1 MERKTRKRDFNSLD
15 EIDEPSTS
23 VNVHGAITT
32 ISPVKKGRKTVF
44 FDATLADTTSK
55 VRLVGF
61 SPQQQLI
68 LSDLHNTSSAVE
80 LDNCETKHSRQGQG
94 MILCLKVPPK

>member
-1 MERKTRKRDFNSLD
+1 MERKTRKRDINNLD

-68 LSDLHNTSSAVE
+68 FIKPVQLWSSIIAKSST
-80 LDNCETKHSRQGQG
+80 LDKVKVMT
-94 MILCLKVPPK
+94 LCLKVPPK